1 VWITARVENIYAV
14 DLLHLR
20 TFTQLFMHIR
30 LHVYA
35 HQLKFF
41 FTDYVQLVIEW
52 SSSCFCDCLRLFIP
66 LF

>member
-1 VWITARVENIYAV
+1 MQLIYYIYAH
-14 DLLHLR
+14 LHSWLR

-41 FTDYVQLVIEW
+41 SQIMFNW
-52 SSSCFCDCLRLFIP
+52 
-66 LF
+66 